1 MTMMLVKVMMVMM
14 VVTMMMTVAKV
25 VTVMI
30 HLGVFILRV
39 TVACKSHLH
48 LHHAR
53 VATAIIVGGCKSSQT
68 YICSLPKSEIY
79 QLYQF

>member
-1 MTMMLVKVMMVMM
+1 MVSSSSLLSLLLMTMMLVKVMM

-48 LHHAR
+48 LHHAG
-53 VATAIIVGGCKSSQT
+53 VTTEKI
-68 YICSLPKSEIY
+68 L
-79 QLYQF
+79 L